1 MTKVKCENCVH
12 YNPDHYCTAP
22 GTKIPYLE
30 RECSFYDDWQKPA
43 IIGDS
48 ITAEELRKR
57 YEEERAKLGIT
68 DSYADPLNVVPEAK
82 ADSGK
87 PHPSYVPKE
96 IIEAVMRVRE
106 YGTAKYHDPDNWK
119 IVEPERY
126 HDAMLRHVLAC
137 WNDPYAVDPESGL
150 MHLEHIAC
158 NVAFLLAQ
166 KAENDELDEME
177 RKGCP
182 V

>member
-1 MTKVKCENCVH
+1 MT
-12 YNPDHYCTAP
+12 
-22 GTKIPYLE
+22 
-30 RECSFYDDWQKPA
+30 
-43 IIGDS
+43 GDS
-48 ITAEELRKR
+48 ITVEELMKR

-68 DSYADPLNVVPEAK
+68 NSFADPLNVVPEGKTEYVKMDHTMLSDHRPAEEAK
-82 ADSGK
+82 ADGGK

-126 HDAMLRHVLAC
+126 HEALLRHVLAC

-166 KAENDELDEME
+166 KAEMEQMAEMAL
-177 RKGCP
+177 KGCP

>member
-1 MTKVKCENCVH
+1 M
-12 YNPDHYCTAP
+12 
-22 GTKIPYLE
+22 
-30 RECSFYDDWQKPA
+30 
-43 IIGDS
+43 IGDS
-48 ITAEELRKR
+48 MTIEEMMKR
-57 YEEERAKLGIT
+57 YEEERAKQGIS
-68 DSYADPLNVVPEAK
+68 DSFSDPLNVVPPEAK
-82 ADSGK
+82 ADGGK
-87 PHPSYVPKE
+87 PHPSYVPVE

-106 YGTAKYHDPDNWK
+106 YGTQKYHDPDNWK

-137 WNDPYAVDPESGL
+137 WNDPYAVDTESGL

-166 KAENDELDEME
+166 KAEME
-177 RKGCP
+177 RMAEMALKGCQ

>member
-1 MTKVKCENCVH
+1 M
-12 YNPDHYCTAP
+12 
-22 GTKIPYLE
+22 
-30 RECSFYDDWQKPA
+30 
-43 IIGDS
+43 IGDS
-48 ITAEELRKR
+48 ITVEELMKR
-57 YEEERAKLGIT
+57 YEKERAKLRIS
-68 DSYADPLNVVPEAK
+68 DVFSDPLNVVPEAK
-82 ADSGK
+82 ADGGK
-87 PHPSYVPKE
+87 PHPSYVPVE

-166 KAENDELDEME
+166 KAEMERMAEMA